1 MIQQSELPQDKPAV
15 GDEQWGFTLWEF
27 IDANKYYL
35 GMVLLLLLIFLYSR
49 SYYNKH
55 K

>member
-1 MIQQSELPQDKPAV
+1 MIQQTELPKDQPAV

-35 GMVLLLLLIFLYSR
+35 GMILVILLIFFISR
-49 SYYNKH
+49 SYYNKRR
-55 K
+55 